1 MKKFLCLLL
10 AASFIFAAVSCSS
23 DGGSNGEDESI
34 SSLINSG
41 ESTVDLAGKK
51 ITEDVSVDS
60 VVTIKNADFGG
71 KTLTINSRNVVLE
84 NVKNVS
90 IIVSE
95 KVKNASFTIKN
106 SKGESISIVV
116 KGGSSIVIKDSDV
129 SNISVEGKDSS
140 LVVSGE
146 TKVNSVEV
154 KEDGATI
161 KGDENSSVGTVTVAK
176 NVETVDISDGK
187 IDSIN
192 AGDSSVINVSGKTT
206 ISNSE
211 GGKFVAEE
219 TAKLPENAKKL
230 SIETITLQKDTNST
244 KQEYEVGD
252 IFDFT
257 GLSVVVTYNDNSNK
271 TVALNSNNA
280 KVKGFDS
287 SKEGSC
293 TVTFTY
299 NKNSVSGSITATIKA
314 SSKEYK
320 RLLNEGIDLLLDG
333 NYDEGVE
340 KIRTAYNKEKN
351 DETKMY
357 YALAELATISTD
369 KSVSNILKN
378 NFGITT
384 YPSTLNALIN
394 GDWLKD
400 YAEADWTDIYTLQ
413 DAENSYYD
421 WDVFYKVSGTECSKY
436 DDDCKVAVS
445 CVLDEDNEWSEAY
458 FYYGYDFYI
467 KDVKFDENGKYLICK
482 HYMPESM
489 KSKIPNSAKKYDIN
503 WEKGKK
509 IAVFNKFEKAPS
521 FNLPDWLKN
530 SELYKETLIKSA
542 QTTYSIQIL
551 LLGNL
556 IHCNPNGANELVD
569 NILTVFNEK
578 FENAK
583 KITASMSENSVL
595 IPSKVISALC
605 LDEALGDYSVRVGK
619 AELNVLIS
627 SLQILKATFQWL
639 SSYDLS
645 ANISSL
651 KVLFNDNQ
659 NNLELIRKI
668 GTEKSLSVRNENAMA
683 ASKQTFIESIEIL
696 NNSYEYLVSSAS
708 EYPQVA
714 KDEVKRYGTFICT
727 AANKLKTCINDG
739 SIFYIPAENPFE
751 TLEWNATESNSSF
764 GIDMGKLFKPG
775 YFSNIFAKSGSELK
789 LICKVE
795 YEYWDGEDVEGSFDL
810 PITGDMESF
819 DDVEEAAESKVKE
832 IVKVSEEESYYKV
845 FYETIVGLKINK
857 AILADLFPKL
867 ESDFDYITLS
877 QEWNEFY
884 NEFYIE

>member
-106 SKGESISIVV
+106 SKDESISIVV

-154 KEDGATI
+154 KGDGATI
-161 KGDENSSVGTVTVAK
+161 KGDENSSVGTVTVADD
-176 NVETVDISDGK
+176 VETVDISDGK
-187 IDSIN
+187 IDNIK
-192 AGDSSVINVSGKTT
+192 AGDSSVINVSGETT
-206 ISNSE
+206 INNSN
-211 GGKFVAEE
+211 GGKFVADDQNV
-219 TAKLPENAKKL
+219 KLPESATKLTVKSVTLKDSDFAK
-230 SIETITLQKDTNST
+230 E
-244 KQEYEVGD
+244 EYEVGD
-252 IFDFT
+252 IFDFI

-280 KVKGFDS
+280 KVEGFDS

-293 TVTFTY
+293 TVSFTY
-299 NKNSVSGSITATIKA
+299 NGNSVDGSISVTISP

-320 RLLNEGIDLLLDG
+320 KLLDEGIDLLLDG
-333 NYDEGVE
+333 KYDEGVA
-340 KIRTAYNKEKN
+340 KIRLAYNNEKN

-369 KSVSNILKN
+369 TSVANILKN
-378 NFGITT
+378 NFGVAS
-384 YPSTLNALIN
+384 YPSKLNALIN
-394 GDWLKD
+394 GEWLKD
-400 YAEADWTDIYTLQ
+400 YAETTWTDVYTLK
-413 DAENSYYD
+413 DAENSDSD
-421 WDVFYKVSGTECSKY
+421 WDVFYRVSGTESSSY
-436 DDDCKVAVS
+436 NDDRVGVS

-458 FYYGYDFYI
+458 FDYGYDFYI
-467 KDVKFDENGKYLICK
+467 KDIKFDENGKYLICK

-489 KSKIPNSAKKYDIN
+489 KAKIPNSAKKYDIS
-503 WEKGKK
+503 WEKEKK
-509 IAVFNKFEKAPS
+509 IAVLSKSEKAPS
-521 FNLPDWLKN
+521 FNLPDWLKD
-530 SELYKETLIKSA
+530 SEHYKDTLVKST
-542 QTTYSIQIL
+542 QTASSIQIL

-605 LDEALGDYSVRVGK
+605 LDEALGDYSIRVGK

-714 KDEVKRYGTFICT
+714 KDEVKRYGNFICT

-751 TLEWNATESNSSF
+751 TLEWNATESNSTF
-764 GIDMGKLFKPG
+764 GIDMGKLFTPG
-775 YFSNIFAKSGSELK
+775 YFSNIFEKSGSELK

-810 PITGDMESF
+810 PITSDMKSF
-819 DDVEEAAESKVKE
+819 NDVEEAADAKIEE
-832 IVKVSEEESYYKV
+832 IYSNVSSWVDYK
-845 FYETIVGLKINK
+845 IIIGLKINK

-884 NEFYIE
+884 IE

>member
-230 SIETITLQKDTNST
+230 SIKTITLQKDTNST

-252 IFDFT
+252 IFDFS
-257 GLSVVVTYNDNSNK
+257 GLSVAIKYDDNTEK

-280 KVKGFDS
+280 EITGFDS

-293 TVTFTY
+293 TVSFIY
-299 NKNSVSGSITATIKA
+299 NKNSVSGSITATIRA
-314 SSKEYK
+314 SLKEYK
-320 RLLNEGIDLLLDG
+320 ILLNEGIDLLLDG
-333 NYDEGVE
+333 KYDEGVE

-369 KSVSNILKN
+369 KSVANILKN
-378 NFGITT
+378 NFGITS

-400 YAEADWTDIYTLQ
+400 YAEADWTDVYTLQ
-413 DAENSYYD
+413 DAENSYSD

-436 DDDCKVAVS
+436 DNDCKVAVS
-445 CVLDEDNEWSEAY
+445 CVLDEDKEWSEAY

-467 KDVKFDENGKYLICK
+467 KDIKFDENGKYLICK
-482 HYMPESM
+482 GYMPEAI
-489 KSKIPNSAKKYDIN
+489 KAEIPDSAKKYDII
-503 WEKGKK
+503 WEKVKK
-509 IAVFNKFEKAPS
+509 IAVLNKFEKAPS
-521 FNLPDWLKN
+521 FNLPDWLNN
-530 SELYKETLIKSA
+530 SKHYKETLIKSA

-569 NILTVFNEK
+569 NILKVFNEK

-605 LDEALGDYSVRVGK
+605 LEEALGDYSVRAGK

-659 NNLELIRKI
+659 NNLELFRKI
-668 GTEKSLSVRNENAMA
+668 GTEKSLSVRNENAMS
-683 ASKQTFIESIEIL
+683 ASKQTFIESIEML

-714 KDEVKRYGTFICT
+714 KDEVKRYGNFICT

-775 YFSNIFAKSGSELK
+775 YFSKIFTKSGSELE

-795 YEYWDGEDVEGSFDL
+795 YEYWDGNNNIEKSIDL
-810 PITGDMESF
+810 PITSDMKSF
-819 DDVEEAAESKVKE
+819 NDVEEAADAKIEE
-832 IVKVSEEESYYKV
+832 IYSNVSSWLDYK
-845 FYETIVGLKINK
+845 IIIGLKINK
-857 AILADLFPKL
+857 PVLDALFPKL

-877 QEWNEFY
+877 HSCGSY
-884 NEFYIE
+884 SYSHSI

>member
-129 SNISVEGKDSS
+129 SSISVEGKDSS

-161 KGDENSSVGTVTVAK
+161 KGDENSSVGTVIVAE
-176 NVETVDISDGK
+176 NVETVDISNGK
-187 IDSIN
+187 IDSIK
-192 AGDSSVINVSGKTT
+192 AGDSSVINVGGETT

-219 TAKLPENAKKL
+219 TAKLPENAEKL
-230 SIETITLQKDTNST
+230 SIKTITLQKDNNST

-293 TVTFTY
+293 TVSFTY

-320 RLLNEGIDLLLDG
+320 RLLNEGIDLLLDEQ
-333 NYDEGVE
+333 YDEGVA
-340 KIRTAYNKEKN
+340 KIRTAYNKEQN

-369 KSVSNILKN
+369 ESVSNILKN
-378 NFGITT
+378 NFGVAS

-394 GDWLKD
+394 GEWLKD
-400 YAEADWTDIYTLQ
+400 YAETDWTDVYTLH

-436 DDDCKVAVS
+436 DDDCKVVVS

-482 HYMPESM
+482 GYMPEAM
-489 KSKIPNSAKKYDIN
+489 KAKIPDSAKKYDIN
-503 WEKGKK
+503 WEKEKK

-714 KDEVKRYGTFICT
+714 KDEVKRYGNFICT

-764 GIDMGKLFKPG
+764 GIDMGKLFTPG
-775 YFSNIFAKSGSELK
+775 YFSNIFEKSGSELK

-810 PITGDMESF
+810 PITGGMESF

-832 IVKVSEEESYYKV
+832 IVKVSGEESYYKV

-884 NEFYIE
+884 IE

>member
-129 SNISVEGKDSS
+129 SSISVEGKDSS

-161 KGDENSSVGTVTVAK
+161 KGDETSSVGTVTVAE
-176 NVETVDISDGK
+176 NVETVDISNGK
-187 IDSIN
+187 IDSIK
-192 AGDSSVINVSGKTT
+192 AGDSSVINVGGETT

-219 TAKLPENAKKL
+219 TAKLPENAIKL
-230 SIETITLQKDTNST
+230 SIKTITLQKDNNST

-252 IFDFT
+252 IFDFS
-257 GLSVVVTYNDNSNK
+257 GLSVLVKYDDDSEK

-280 KVKGFDS
+280 EITGFDS

-333 NYDEGVE
+333 KYDEGVA
-340 KIRTAYNKEKN
+340 KIRTAYNKEQN

-369 KSVSNILKN
+369 KSVANILKN
-378 NFGITT
+378 NFGVAS

-394 GDWLKD
+394 GEWLKD
-400 YAEADWTDIYTLQ
+400 YAEADWTDVYTLQ
-413 DAENSYYD
+413 DAENSYSD

-436 DDDCKVAVS
+436 DNDCKVAVS
-445 CVLDEDNEWSEAY
+445 CVLDEDKEWSEAY

-467 KDVKFDENGKYLICK
+467 KDIKFDENGKYLICK
-482 HYMPESM
+482 GYMPEAI
-489 KSKIPNSAKKYDIN
+489 KAEIPDSAKKYDII
-503 WEKGKK
+503 WEKVKK
-509 IAVFNKFEKAPS
+509 IAVLNKFEKAPS
-521 FNLPDWLKN
+521 FNLPDWLNN
-530 SELYKETLIKSA
+530 SKHYKETLIKSA

-569 NILTVFNEK
+569 NILKVFNEK

-605 LDEALGDYSVRVGK
+605 LEEALGDYSVRAGK

-659 NNLELIRKI
+659 NNLELFRKI
-668 GTEKSLSVRNENAMA
+668 GTEKSLSVRNENAMS
-683 ASKQTFIESIEIL
+683 ASKQTFIESIEML

-714 KDEVKRYGTFICT
+714 KDEVKRYGNFICT

-751 TLEWNATESNSSF
+751 TLEWNATESNSTF
-764 GIDMGKLFKPG
+764 GIDMGKLFTPG
-775 YFSNIFAKSGSELK
+775 YFSNIFEKSGSELK

-795 YEYWDGEDVEGSFDL
+795 YEYWNGEDVEGSFDL

-819 DDVEEAAESKVKE
+819 NDVEEAAESKVKE
-832 IVKVSEEESYYKV
+832 IVKVSGEESYYKV

-884 NEFYIE
+884 IE

>member
-23 DGGSNGEDESI
+23 DGGSDGEDESI

-129 SNISVEGKDSS
+129 SNISVEG
-140 LVVSGE
+140 E
-146 TKVNSVEV
+146 
-154 KEDGATI
+154 GATI
-161 KGDENSSVGTVTVAK
+161 KGDEKSSVGTVTVADD
-176 NVETVDISDGK
+176 VETVDIADGK
-187 IDSIN
+187 IDNIK
-192 AGDSSVINVSGKTT
+192 AGDSSVINVGGETT

-219 TAKLPENAKKL
+219 TAKLPENARKL
-230 SIETITLQKDTNST
+230 SIKTITLQKDNNST

-252 IFDFT
+252 IFDFS
-257 GLSVVVTYNDNSNK
+257 GLSVLVKYDDDSEK

-280 KVKGFDS
+280 VITGFDS

-333 NYDEGVE
+333 KYDEGVE

-369 KSVSNILKN
+369 ESVSNILKN
-378 NFGITT
+378 NFGVAS

-394 GDWLKD
+394 GEWLKD
-400 YAEADWTDIYTLQ
+400 YAETDWTDVYTLK
-413 DAENSYYD
+413 DSENSDYD
-421 WDVFYKVSGTECSKY
+421 WDVFYRVSGTECSKY
-436 DDDCKVAVS
+436 DDDSVAVS
-445 CVLDEDNEWSEAY
+445 CVLDEDKEWSEAY
-458 FYYGYDFYI
+458 FDYGYDFYI
-467 KDVKFDENGKYLICK
+467 KDIKFDENGKYLICK
-482 HYMPESM
+482 HYMSEAM
-489 KSKIPNSAKKYDIN
+489 KAKIPDSAKEYDIS
-503 WEKGKK
+503 WEKEKK
-509 IAVFNKFEKAPS
+509 IAVLSKSEKAPL
-521 FNLPDWLKN
+521 FNLPDWLKD
-530 SELYKETLIKSA
+530 SEHYKDTLVKST
-542 QTTYSIQIL
+542 QTASSIQIL

-714 KDEVKRYGTFICT
+714 KDEVKRYGNFICT

-764 GIDMGKLFKPG
+764 GIDMGKLFTPG
-775 YFSNIFAKSGSELK
+775 YFSNIFEKSGSELK

-832 IVKVSEEESYYKV
+832 IVKVSGEESYYKV

-884 NEFYIE
+884 IE

>member
-23 DGGSNGEDESI
+23 DSGSDGEDESI

-51 ITEDVSVDS
+51 ITEDISVDS

-95 KVKNASFTIKN
+95 QVKNASFTIKN

-140 LVVSGE
+140 LFVSGE

-176 NVETVDISDGK
+176 NVETVDISNGK

-230 SIETITLQKDTNST
+230 SIETITLQRDNNST

-252 IFDFT
+252 IFDFS
-257 GLSVVVTYNDNSNK
+257 GLSVAIKYDDNTEK

-280 KVKGFDS
+280 EITGFDS

-293 TVTFTY
+293 TVSFIY
-299 NKNSVSGSITATIKA
+299 NKNSVSGSITATIRA

-320 RLLNEGIDLLLDG
+320 IILNEGIDLLLDG
-333 NYDEGVE
+333 RYDEGVE

-369 KSVSNILKN
+369 KSVANILKN
-378 NFGITT
+378 NFGITS
-384 YPSTLNALIN
+384 YPSKLNALIN

-400 YAEADWTDIYTLQ
+400 YAEADWTDVYTLQ
-413 DAENSYYD
+413 DTENSYYD

-482 HYMPESM
+482 GYMPEAI
-489 KSKIPNSAKKYDIN
+489 KAEIPDSAKKYDII
-503 WEKGKK
+503 WEKVKK
-509 IAVFNKFEKAPS
+509 IAVLNKFEKAPS
-521 FNLPDWLKN
+521 FNLPDWLNN
-530 SELYKETLIKSA
+530 SKHYNETLIKSA

-569 NILTVFNEK
+569 NILKVFNEK

-659 NNLELIRKI
+659 NNLELFRKI

-683 ASKQTFIESIEIL
+683 ASKQTFIESIEML

-714 KDEVKRYGTFICT
+714 KDEVKRYGNFICT

-751 TLEWNATESNSSF
+751 TLEWNATGSNSSF

-775 YFSNIFAKSGSELK
+775 YFSKIFTKSGSELE

-795 YEYWDGEDVEGSFDL
+795 YEYWDGNNNIEKSIDL
-810 PITGDMESF
+810 PITSDMKSF
-819 DDVEEAAESKVKE
+819 NDVEEAADAKIEE
-832 IVKVSEEESYYKV
+832 IYSNVSSWLDYK
-845 FYETIVGLKINK
+845 IIIGLKINK
-857 AILADLFPKL
+857 PVLDALFPKL

-877 QEWNEFY
+877 HSCGSY
-884 NEFYIE
+884 SYSHSI

>member
-129 SNISVEGKDSS
+129 SSISVEGKDSS

-161 KGDENSSVGTVTVAK
+161 KGDENSSVGTVIVAE
-176 NVETVDISDGK
+176 NVETVDISNGK
-187 IDSIN
+187 IDSIK
-192 AGDSSVINVSGKTT
+192 AGDSSVINVGGKTT

-211 GGKFVAEE
+211 GGKFIAEE
-219 TAKLPENAKKL
+219 TAELPENAIKL
-230 SIETITLQKDTNST
+230 SIKTITLQKDNNST

-280 KVKGFDS
+280 KVEGFDS

-293 TVTFTY
+293 TVSFTY
-299 NKNSVSGSITATIKA
+299 NGKSVEGTISVKISASI
-314 SSKEYK
+314 KEYK
-320 RLLNEGIDLLLDG
+320 KLLDEGIDLLLDG

-369 KSVSNILKN
+369 KSVANILKN

-394 GDWLKD
+394 GEWLKD
-400 YAEADWTDIYTLQ
+400 YAETDWTDVYTLK
-413 DAENSYYD
+413 DSENSDYD
-421 WDVFYKVSGTECSKY
+421 WDVFYRVSGTECSKY
-436 DDDCKVAVS
+436 DDDDRVAVS
-445 CVLDEDNEWSEAY
+445 YVFDEDKEWSVAY

-467 KDVKFDENGKYLICK
+467 KDIKFDENGKYLICK

-489 KSKIPNSAKKYDIN
+489 KSKIPDSAKEYDIN
-503 WEKGKK
+503 WEKEKK

-530 SELYKETLIKSA
+530 SEFYKETLIKSA

-714 KDEVKRYGTFICT
+714 KDEVKRYGNFICT

-751 TLEWNATESNSSF
+751 TLEWNATESNSTF
-764 GIDMGKLFKPG
+764 GIDMGKLFTPG
-775 YFSNIFAKSGSELK
+775 YFSNIFEKSGSELK

-832 IVKVSEEESYYKV
+832 IVKVSDEESYYKV

-884 NEFYIE
+884 IE

>member
-23 DGGSNGEDESI
+23 DGGSDGEDESI

-51 ITEDVSVDS
+51 ITEDISVDS

-230 SIETITLQKDTNST
+230 SIKTITLQKDTNST

-252 IFDFT
+252 IFDFS
-257 GLSVVVTYNDNSNK
+257 GLSVAIKYDDNTEK

-280 KVKGFDS
+280 EITGFDS

-293 TVTFTY
+293 TVSFIY
-299 NKNSVSGSITATIKA
+299 NKNSVSGSITATIRA
-314 SSKEYK
+314 SLKEYK
-320 RLLNEGIDLLLDG
+320 ILLNEGIDLLLDG
-333 NYDEGVE
+333 KYDEGVE

-369 KSVSNILKN
+369 KSVANILKN
-378 NFGITT
+378 NFGITS

-400 YAEADWTDIYTLQ
+400 YAEADWTDVYTLQ
-413 DAENSYYD
+413 DAENSYSD

-436 DDDCKVAVS
+436 DNDCKVAVS

-489 KSKIPNSAKKYDIN
+489 KSKIPDSAKEYDIS
-503 WEKGKK
+503 WEKEKK
-509 IAVFNKFEKAPS
+509 IAVLRKSEKAPS
-521 FNLPDWLKN
+521 FNLPDWLKD
-530 SELYKETLIKSA
+530 SEHYKDTLVKST
-542 QTTYSIQIL
+542 QTASSIQIL

-683 ASKQTFIESIEIL
+683 ASKQTFIESIEML

-714 KDEVKRYGTFICT
+714 KDEVKRYGNFICT

-751 TLEWNATESNSSF
+751 TLEWNATESNSTF
-764 GIDMGKLFKPG
+764 GIDMGKLFTPG
-775 YFSNIFAKSGSELK
+775 YFSNIFEKSGSELK

-795 YEYWDGEDVEGSFDL
+795 YEYWNGEDVEGSFDL

-819 DDVEEAAESKVKE
+819 NDVEEAAESKVKE
-832 IVKVSEEESYYKV
+832 IVKVSGEESYYKV

-884 NEFYIE
+884 IK

>member
-23 DGGSNGEDESI
+23 DGGSDGEDESI

-51 ITEDVSVDS
+51 ITEDISVDS

-192 AGDSSVINVSGKTT
+192 AGDSSVINVGGKTT

-482 HYMPESM
+482 GYMPEAM
-489 KSKIPNSAKKYDIN
+489 KAKIPDSAKKYDIN
-503 WEKGKK
+503 WEKEKK

-521 FNLPDWLKN
+521 FKLPDWLNN

-714 KDEVKRYGTFICT
+714 KDEVKRYGNFICT

-751 TLEWNATESNSSF
+751 TLEWNATESNSTF
-764 GIDMGKLFKPG
+764 GIDMGKLFTPG
-775 YFSNIFAKSGSELK
+775 YFSNIFEKSGSELK

-884 NEFYIE
+884 IE

>member
-23 DGGSNGEDESI
+23 DGGSDGEDESI

-129 SNISVEGKDSS
+129 SSISVEGKDSS

-161 KGDENSSVGTVTVAK
+161 KGDETSSVGTVTVAE
-176 NVETVDISDGK
+176 NVETVDISNGK

-192 AGDSSVINVSGKTT
+192 AGNSSVINVRGETT

-219 TAKLPENAKKL
+219 TAKLPENARKL
-230 SIETITLQKDTNST
+230 SIKTITLQKDNNST

-252 IFDFT
+252 IFDFS
-257 GLSVVVTYNDNSNK
+257 GLSVAIKYDDNTEK

-280 KVKGFDS
+280 KVEGFDS

-333 NYDEGVE
+333 QYDEGVA
-340 KIRTAYNKEKN
+340 KIRTAYNKEQN

-369 KSVSNILKN
+369 ESVSNILKN
-378 NFGITT
+378 NFGVAS

-394 GDWLKD
+394 GEWLKD
-400 YAEADWTDIYTLQ
+400 YAETDWTDVYTLK
-413 DAENSYYD
+413 DSENSDYD

-436 DDDCKVAVS
+436 DDDDRVAVS
-445 CVLDEDNEWSEAY
+445 YVFDEDKEWSVAY

-467 KDVKFDENGKYLICK
+467 KDIKFDENGKYLICK

-489 KSKIPNSAKKYDIN
+489 KSKIPDSAKEYDIN
-503 WEKGKK
+503 WETEKKKK
-509 IAVFNKFEKAPS
+509 ITVLSESEKAPL
-521 FNLPDWLKN
+521 FNLPDWLKD
-530 SELYKETLIKSA
+530 SEYYKESLVKST
-542 QTTYSIQIL
+542 QTASSIPIL

-556 IHCNPNGANELVD
+556 VHCNPNGANELVD
-569 NILTVFNEK
+569 NVLKIFNEK

-583 KITASMSENSVL
+583 NIAASMSESGVL

-683 ASKQTFIESIEIL
+683 ASKQTFIESIEML

-714 KDEVKRYGTFICT
+714 KDEVKRYGNFICT

-751 TLEWNATESNSSF
+751 TLEWNTTESNSSF

-775 YFSNIFAKSGSELK
+775 YFSNIFEKSGSELK

-795 YEYWDGEDVEGSFDL
+795 YEYWNGEDVEGSFDL

-832 IVKVSEEESYYKV
+832 IVKVSGEESYYKV

-884 NEFYIE
+884 IE

>member
-23 DGGSNGEDESI
+23 DGGSDGEDESI

-129 SNISVEGKDSS
+129 SSISVEGKDSS

-161 KGDENSSVGTVTVAK
+161 KGDEKSSVGTVTVADD
-176 NVETVDISDGK
+176 VETVDIADGK
-187 IDSIN
+187 IDSIK
-192 AGDSSVINVSGKTT
+192 AGDSSVINVSGETT
-206 ISNSE
+206 ISNSD
-211 GGKFVAEE
+211 GGKFVVDDNTVNLPKSA
-219 TAKLPENAKKL
+219 TKLTVKSVTLKDSDSAKK
-230 SIETITLQKDTNST
+230 
-244 KQEYEVGD
+244 EYEVGD

-293 TVTFTY
+293 TVSFTY
-299 NKNSVSGSITATIKA
+299 NGKSVEGTISVKISASI
-314 SSKEYK
+314 KEYK
-320 RLLNEGIDLLLDG
+320 KLLDEGIDLLLDG
-333 NYDEGVE
+333 QYDEGVA
-340 KIRTAYNKEKN
+340 KIRTAYNKEQN

-369 KSVSNILKN
+369 ESVSNILKN
-378 NFGITT
+378 NFGVTS

-394 GDWLKD
+394 GEWLKD
-400 YAEADWTDIYTLQ
+400 YAETDWTDVYTLK
-413 DAENSYYD
+413 DSENSDYD
-421 WDVFYKVSGTECSKY
+421 WDVFYRVSGTECSKY
-436 DDDCKVAVS
+436 DDDDRVAVS
-445 CVLDEDNEWSEAY
+445 YVFDEDKEWSVAY

-467 KDVKFDENGKYLICK
+467 KDIKFDENGKYLICK

-489 KSKIPNSAKKYDIN
+489 KSKIPDSAKEYDIS
-503 WEKGKK
+503 WEKEKK
-509 IAVFNKFEKAPS
+509 IAVLSKSEKAPS
-521 FNLPDWLKN
+521 FNLPDWLKD
-530 SELYKETLIKSA
+530 SEHYKDTLVKST
-542 QTTYSIQIL
+542 QTASSIQIL

-714 KDEVKRYGTFICT
+714 KDEVKRYGNFICT

-751 TLEWNATESNSSF
+751 TLEWNATESNSTF
-764 GIDMGKLFKPG
+764 GIDMGKLFTPG
-775 YFSNIFAKSGSELK
+775 YFSNIFEKSGSELK

-819 DDVEEAAESKVKE
+819 NDVEEAAESKVKE
-832 IVKVSEEESYYKV
+832 IVKVSGEESYYKV

-884 NEFYIE
+884 IE

>member
-129 SNISVEGKDSS
+129 SSISVEGKDSS

-161 KGDENSSVGTVTVAK
+161 KGDETSSVGTVTVAE
-176 NVETVDISDGK
+176 NVETVDISNGK

-192 AGDSSVINVSGKTT
+192 AGNSSVINVRGETT

-219 TAKLPENAKKL
+219 TAKLPENARKL
-230 SIETITLQKDTNST
+230 SIKTITLQKDNNST

-252 IFDFT
+252 IFDFS

-293 TVTFTY
+293 TVSFTY
-299 NKNSVSGSITATIKA
+299 NGKSVEGTISVKISASI
-314 SSKEYK
+314 KEYK
-320 RLLNEGIDLLLDG
+320 KLLDEGIDLLLDG
-333 NYDEGVE
+333 QYDEGVA
-340 KIRTAYNKEKN
+340 KIRTAYNKEQN

-369 KSVSNILKN
+369 ESVSNILKN
-378 NFGITT
+378 NFGVAS

-394 GDWLKD
+394 GEWLKD
-400 YAEADWTDIYTLQ
+400 YAETDWTDVYTLK
-413 DAENSYYD
+413 DSENSDYD
-421 WDVFYKVSGTECSKY
+421 WDVFYRVSGTECSKY
-436 DDDCKVAVS
+436 DDDDRVGVS
-445 CVLDEDNEWSEAY
+445 YVFDEDKEWSVAY

-467 KDVKFDENGKYLICK
+467 KDIKFDENGKYLICK

-489 KSKIPNSAKKYDIN
+489 KSKIPDSAKEYDIS
-503 WEKGKK
+503 WEKEKK
-509 IAVFNKFEKAPS
+509 IAVLSKSEKAPS
-521 FNLPDWLKN
+521 FNLPDWLKD
-530 SELYKETLIKSA
+530 SEYYKESLVKST
-542 QTTYSIQIL
+542 QTASSIQIL

-659 NNLELIRKI
+659 NDLELIRKM
-668 GTEKSLSVRNENAMA
+668 GTKKSLSVRNENAMA
-683 ASKQTFIESIEIL
+683 VSKQTFIESIEML

-708 EYPQVA
+708 EYPQAA
-714 KDEVKRYGTFICT
+714 KDEVMRYGNFICS
-727 AANKLKTCINDG
+727 AAENLKACINDG
-739 SIFYIPAENPFE
+739 GIFYIPAENPFE

-764 GIDMGKLFKPG
+764 GIDMGKLFTAG
-775 YFSNIFAKSGSELK
+775 YFSDIFEKSGSELK
-789 LICKVE
+789 LICKVK
-795 YEYWDGEDVEGSFDL
+795 YEYWDGTTDIEGTFDL
-810 PITGDMESF
+810 PITSDMKSF
-819 DDVEEAAESKVKE
+819 NDVEEAADAKIKE
-832 IVKVSEEESYYKV
+832 ICSNVSSCLDYK
-845 FYETIVGLKINK
+845 IIIGLKINK
-857 AILADLFPKL
+857 PVLDALFPKL

-884 NEFYIE
+884 IE